1 MSASDI
7 CLNKEV
13 LFYHNS
19 PEDYNNASLMFEAAV
34 VRDFSLCNL
43 HVGGVVIFF
52 LQGMLERGD
61 QISHESMGTT
71 ATGHVLVGC

>member
-7 CLNKEV
+7 CLNKEA
-13 LFYHNS
+13 LFYRNS

-34 VRDFSLCNL
+34 VWDFSLCNL

-52 LQGMLERGD
+52 SSGD
-61 QISHESMGTT
+61 VRKG
-71 ATGHVLVGC
+71 GPNFP